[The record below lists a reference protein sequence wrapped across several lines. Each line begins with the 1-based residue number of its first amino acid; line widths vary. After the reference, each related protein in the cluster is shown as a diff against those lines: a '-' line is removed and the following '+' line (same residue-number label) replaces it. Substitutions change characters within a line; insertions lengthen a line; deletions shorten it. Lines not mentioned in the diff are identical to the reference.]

1 MEPQSP
7 QLTPA
12 LAALRDR
19 LLALPRRDGAA
30 LAGALAAAPVT
41 FDDVRGFVSFGD
53 EDYVRALI
61 YRNDDLELRLHCW
74 RPGQSSSLHGHGA
87 SACAFKIIRGTAT
100 ETVLGDRDRVWAPG
114 SIVVE
119 DQPRLHQ
126 VMNAGSDPLLT
137 LHAYSPPLPIAA
149 ASPRRGRDV
158 VIVGGGVA
166 GVAVAYHLLRE
177 MNADGRIHV
186 VEMGP
191 WLGRGIAYGVESEVF
206 RLNVPASRMSL
217 DPEVPDDFVAFSGS
231 SEPHA
236 FLGRA
241 LFARY
246 VTARVA
252 AAVRDSPAKLR
263 LWRGEAVAVTPSGV
277 VLRSGTTLPAA
288 TVVLATGIV
297 PRVTHP
303 DWHAKVVDAW
313 DECALATLPKQGRL
327 LIIGS
332 GLSALDVL
340 AFLDAQGFAGE
351 VTLMSPRGLLP
362 LPHEPVFQH
371 APALT
376 AADVQQAPRALG
388 PLVRWVRDT
397 IASAVR
403 SGMPWQRAVDRLR
416 PHIAVLYR
424 ALPPAHRARFVR
436 HVRPYWDVFRHRA
449 PVDALERVA
458 IWERAGRLRR
468 LAGRGAIDGA
478 RRDAGE
484 LTVDIH
490 ERSGRLR
497 REQFDAVVRC
507 VGPALNVAEAETP
520 LLRSLIDGG
529 LATLVPHGLGIE
541 TTVEGRVVDGR
552 GEPSSRLYGIGAVRR
567 ASDWETTSVPDIA
580 RHAQQL
586 ARDIA
591 RAKR

>member
-1 MEPQSP
+1 
-7 QLTPA
+7 
-12 LAALRDR
+12 
-19 LLALPRRDGAA
+19 
-30 LAGALAAAPVT
+30 
-41 FDDVRGFVSFGD
+41 
-53 EDYVRALI
+53 
-61 YRNDDLELRLHCW
+61 
-74 RPGQSSSLHGHGA
+74 
-87 SACAFKIIRGTAT
+87 
-100 ETVLGDRDRVWAPG
+100 
-114 SIVVE
+114 
-119 DQPRLHQ
+119 
-126 VMNAGSDPLLT
+126 MNAGSDPLLT
-137 LHAYSPPLPIAA
+137 LHAYSPPLPVAA
-149 ASPRRGRDV
+149 ASRRRGRDV
-158 VIVGGGVA
+158 VIIGGGVA

-177 MNADGRIHV
+177 MDADGRIHV

-217 DPEVPDDFVAFSGS
+217 DPEAPDDFVAFSGTA
-231 SEPHA
+231 EPNA

-241 LFARY
+241 LYARY

-252 AAVRDSPAKLR
+252 AAVRDSAAKVR
-263 LWRGEAVAVTPSGV
+263 LWRGEAVAVTSTGV

-288 TVVLATGIV
+288 AVVLATGIV
-297 PRVTHP
+297 PRVTHA

-332 GLSALDVL
+332 GLSALDVI

-362 LPHEPVFQH
+362 QPHEAVFQA

-376 AADVQQAPRALG
+376 ASDVQQAPRALG

-397 IASAVR
+397 IASAV
-403 SGMPWQRAVDRLR
+403 SAGMPWQRAVDRLR
-416 PHIAVLYR
+416 PHLAALYR
-424 ALPPAHRARFVR
+424 ALPPVDRARFVR

-449 PVDALERVA
+449 PVDALDRVA
-458 IWERAGRLRR
+458 IWERDGRLRR
-468 LAGRGAIDGA
+468 LAGCGVIDRA
-478 RRDAGE
+478 HADPSE
-484 LTVDIH
+484 VLVDIH
-490 ERSGRLR
+490 ERSGRQR
-497 REQFDAVVRC
+497 RERFDAVVRC
-507 VGPALNVAEAETP
+507 VGPALTVTETQTP
-520 LLRSLIDGG
+520 LLQSLIDGG

-541 TTVEGRVVDGR
+541 TTPEGRVVDGR
-552 GEPSSRLYGIGAVRR
+552 GQPSPRIYGIGAVRR